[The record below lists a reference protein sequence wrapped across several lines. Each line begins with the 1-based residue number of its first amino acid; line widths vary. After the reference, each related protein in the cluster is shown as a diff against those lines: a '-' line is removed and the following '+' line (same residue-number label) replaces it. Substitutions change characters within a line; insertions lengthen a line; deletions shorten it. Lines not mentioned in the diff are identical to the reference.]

1 MFSFFFLVIC
11 TFYACVLVFFA
22 WVWRYKIPTLSQSF
36 VPNHSFSKVCVVI
49 PVRNEAQNLPALLS
63 DLARQ
68 NFPKE
73 YLEIWVIDDHSED
86 ETAEKVLFFQKKMP
100 FLYYSTLEK
109 KTKGKK
115 AAITEALQKTT
126 AEWIITTDG
135 DCRVGENWVRTLHD
149 FYQQKQ
155 AYMVSA
161 LVAFSEP
168 QNLWDELQIVEFVSL
183 VGIGAVSL
191 TLGKASMAN
200 GANLAFRKDIFWEMG
215 GYEGSEGVASGD
227 DEFLLR
233 KFFRKYPAK
242 VFFLKDQKAVVRT
255 KANPTWQIFY
265 AQRKRWASKWKLH
278 KDWTTKLL
286 AISIFIFYVLI
297 FLAFL
302 GYITGLIKSPI
313 ILWAFLIK
321 LLGEIVF
328 LQPIL
333 AYLGYGSL
341 GYGIGIWQVLYP
353 IYALWV
359 GIGANVGKYIW
370 KGRSY

>member
-1 MFSFFFLVIC
+1 MLAFFFFCIC
-11 TFYACVLVFFA
+11 VLYACLLVFLA
-22 WVWRYKIPTLSQSF
+22 WVWQYKIPTLSQSF
-36 VPNHSFSKVCVVI
+36 APTNSFSKVCVVI

-63 DLARQ
+63 DLAKQ

-73 YLEIWVIDDHSED
+73 YLEIWVIDDDSED
-86 ETAEKVLFFQKKMP
+86 ETAEVLLFFQKKMP
-100 FLYYSTLEK
+100 FLHYSKLGRN
-109 KTKGKK
+109 TKGKK
-115 AAITEALQKTT
+115 AAITEALRKTT

-135 DCRVGENWVRTLHD
+135 DCRVGEGWIRTLHD
-149 FYQQKQ
+149 FYQQKE
-155 AYMVSA
+155 AYMVSS
-161 LVAFSEP
+161 LVTFNEP
-168 QNLWDELQIVEFVSL
+168 QNFWEKLQIVEFASL

-191 TLGKASMAN
+191 VLGKASMAN
-200 GANLAFRKDIFWEMG
+200 GANLAFRNDIFWEVG
-215 GYEGSEGVASGD
+215 AYAGSENVASGD

-233 KFFRKYPAK
+233 KFFRKYPSK

-255 KANPTWQIFY
+255 KANPNWQVFY

-278 KDWTTKLL
+278 KDWATKLL
-286 AISIFIFYVLI
+286 AISVFIFYLWI

-302 GYITGLIKSPI
+302 GYITGLLKNPV

-333 AYLGYGSL
+333 VHLGYGGL

-353 IYALWV
+353 IYAIWV
-359 GIGANVGKYIW
+359 GIGANFGKYIW